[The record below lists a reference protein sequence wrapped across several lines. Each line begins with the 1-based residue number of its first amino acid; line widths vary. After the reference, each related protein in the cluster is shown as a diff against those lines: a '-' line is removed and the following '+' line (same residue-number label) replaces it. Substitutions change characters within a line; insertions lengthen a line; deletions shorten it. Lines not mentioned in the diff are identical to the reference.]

1 MRQQYIHVSTEGRKE
16 EKDSAACKPVTQRET
31 EREGGERWRIAANP
45 QPHSQNRRTATT
57 YYLKTREKKKNQGIP
72 QNLQQEEGGPTTES
86 SARYLSEISHASHG
100 GINPLFL
107 TLRRESEEAGVS
119 ERAQEAGERRIERA
133 SPPPRR
139 CCCRR
144 PPPPSPPLLQQHH
157 PEPSSGE
164 IDGLLLTVH
173 AAVRSCFSD
182 RQESGAS

>member
-1 MRQQYIHVSTEGRKE
+1 M
-16 EKDSAACKPVTQRET
+16 
-31 EREGGERWRIAANP
+31 
-45 QPHSQNRRTATT
+45 RTAALVAVDGLLRHVCASLSLPRVLYSCPSPTAESLPTRSLTARTGELPQLTT
-57 YYLKTREKKKNQGIP
+57 SRQGKKKNQGIP

-107 TLRRESEEAGVS
+107 TLRRESEEAGVR
-119 ERAQEAGERRIERA
+119 ERAQEAGKRRIERERA

-139 CCCRR
+139 CCCRSPPVLH
-144 PPPPSPPLLQQHH
+144 PPPPLCSSNTT
-157 PEPSSGE
+157 PEPPSGE

-173 AAVRSCFSD
+173 AAVRSCYSD